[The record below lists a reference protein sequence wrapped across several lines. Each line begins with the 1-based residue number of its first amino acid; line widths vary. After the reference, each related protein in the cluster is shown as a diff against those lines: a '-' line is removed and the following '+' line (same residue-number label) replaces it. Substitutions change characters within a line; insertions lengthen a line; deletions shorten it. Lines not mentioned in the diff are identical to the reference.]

1 MKNIIFISISI
12 SISILSNFIFSNET
26 LGLVTKTKGK
36 VEYQKFSDKKF
47 TTKIYKGLGLY
58 GDDRIRTGDNGFSIY
73 RYLDDASSIKILKN
87 SDIRIE
93 GRIKSRSIIKN
104 VEINNG
110 VLNFNIDNQ
119 ADEYFT
125 IVTPTSVA
133 TVKGTEFWLICNGPE
148 GDKFFG
154 VEGEVEIKNIESGRI
169 VMLTEDSQVLSTS
182 NGNILSQ
189 NMTNQELE
197 QIQDFEQE
205 NGDYDDLDID
215 TGFDDGSINQDS
227 NSEDSNISSDDEN
240 IIRIQLEDSLGNTK
254 EIVIKYK

>member
-1 MKNIIFISISI
+1 MKNKIFIII
-12 SISILSNFIFSNET
+12 TILFSFILCNET

-47 TTKIYKGLGLY
+47 TTNIYKGLGLH

-93 GRIKSRSIIKN
+93 GRIKARSIVKN

-110 VLNFNIDNQ
+110 ILNFNIDNQ

-148 GDKFFG
+148 GDKFLG
-154 VEGEVEIKNIESGRI
+154 VEGEVEVKNIESGRI
-169 VMLTEDSQVLSTS
+169 VLLTENSQVLSTS
-182 NGNILSQ
+182 NGNIISQ

-197 QIQDFEQE
+197 QIQDLEQE

-215 TGFDDGSINQDS
+215 TGFDDGSIDQDS
-227 NSEDSNISSDDEN
+227 DSEDSNTTSDSDN
-240 IIRIQLEDSLGNTK
+240 VIRIQLEDSLGNTK
-254 EIVIKYK
+254 EIIIKYK